1 MSESVKQLHAAMILS
16 VHLSQ
21 SNIHIPILEELTA
34 YTFCNSQI
42 NGDCVQGRILHGH
55 SPTEL
60 IENFTE
66 TIGRPPELP
75 EWIISGAVVGMQGG
89 TDAVRNAW
97 NQLQTYNVPISAFWL
112 QVKNQLK

>member
-1 MSESVKQLHAAMILS
+1 M
-16 VHLSQ
+16 
-21 SNIHIPILEELTA
+21 
-34 YTFCNSQI
+34 
-42 NGDCVQGRILHGH
+42 HGN

-89 TDAVRNAW
+89 TDAVRYVW

-112 QVKNQLK
+112 QVKNHSNNNYYDGDFIMPSTAYDQISSWESS